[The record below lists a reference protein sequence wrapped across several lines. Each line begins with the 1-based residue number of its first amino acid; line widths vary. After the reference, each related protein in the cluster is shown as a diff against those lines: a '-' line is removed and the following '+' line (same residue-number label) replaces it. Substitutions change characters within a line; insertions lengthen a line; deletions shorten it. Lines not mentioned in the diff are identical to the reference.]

1 MPANAGRKPSYQHM
15 DRNTTEPYIVVA
27 RIEKSTSGNSQ
38 YCITLYNIMHNFI
51 QGSPDNRWK
60 RVWITS
66 SHKFAKVGLKMP
78 RKLRQTN
85 KSWGNYDCAIVWK
98 NYLDRQI
105 DRRRK
110 GKIWPNVH
118 TLPWELSQELQWD
131 ILCPRPIIWFLKN
144 KNWPKDI
151 RKAYGSRQ
159 KLLSS
164 LGIKQSFKRQYFIF
178 SVYYHIFYENN
189 HVDLPIL
196 VNLG

>member
-78 RKLRQTN
+78 GKYRQTN
-85 KSWGNYDCAIVWK
+85 KSWGSFGCVIVWK
-98 NYLDRQI
+98 NYLDI
-105 DRRRK
+105 KVDKERK
-110 GKIWPNVH
+110 GKLWPDMYIHFHDN
-118 TLPWELSQELQWD
+118 
-131 ILCPRPIIWFLKN
+131 CLKIFSEIFYAPDQSLDFWN
-144 KNWPKDI
+144 IKIDPKTNEKLTEAD
-151 RKAYGSRQ
+151 KT
-159 KLLSS
+159 LLSS
-164 LGIKQSFKRQYFIF
+164 LGIK
-178 SVYYHIFYENN
+178 
-189 HVDLPIL
+189 
-196 VNLG
+196 